1 MCTQPQTTACVL
13 GMPILMIRIDDDE
26 YRKLE
31 QRAREHGLLSP
42 EEYVRV
48 MLRRELRGE
57 ESVSRGSEPQLR
69 GGGERSG
76 VALRVVEKLMTIIE
90 RKVQDMINPFTSKID
105 ENARRL
111 AMLMERIE
119 ALEDRVKALEEKI
132 KSLEQSERR
141 AGEVAERRER
151 AAKRRSIAEILREQG
166 VLFESDIA
174 NRIRD
179 RDTFFNKLS
188 RVGAIVLELKGERVA
203 IDPEFW
209 KEFIQKLENI
219 STSNEDEV
227 SKILNP
233 KEFRL
238 FERLRESALLYFDA
252 TSKRWRLL
260 I

>member
-1 MCTQPQTTACVL
+1 
-13 GMPILMIRIDDDE
+13 MPILMIRLDEEE

-31 QRAREHGLLSP
+31 EKAREHGLLSP
-42 EEYVRV
+42 EEY
-48 MLRRELRGE
+48 LRIVLKKELKGE
-57 ESVSRGSEPQLR
+57 ERKAQRGSVE
-69 GGGERSG
+69 
-76 VALRVVEKLMTIIE
+76 VALKVGGSRVIDKLVSIIE
-90 RKVQDMINPFTSKID
+90 RRVQDMINPFTSKID
-105 ENARRL
+105 DNARKL

-119 ALEDRVKALEEKI
+119 SVEDRIRALEERLKQI
-132 KSLEQSERR
+132 EDVLQRSRE
-141 AGEVAERRER
+141 AAERHER
-151 AAKRRSIAEILREQG
+151 VAKRPSKKRSIAEILREQG

-209 KEFIQKLENI
+209 KEFVQKLESL
-219 STSNEDEV
+219 STNSEDEV
-227 SKILNP
+227 AKVLNQ

-252 TSKRWRLL
+252 TAKRWRLL